1 MRSVVGRFT
10 DEEYLT
16 LLNAYQKR
24 RAKQYKREGVVRT
37 ITDKLALLTDEEFRR
52 ITGFILDSIDNMVL
66 TVEEAEEGGDSDE

>member
-24 RAKQYKREGVVRT
+24 RAKQYKREDTVRG
-37 ITDKLALLTDEEFRR
+37 ITDKLALLTDDEFRR